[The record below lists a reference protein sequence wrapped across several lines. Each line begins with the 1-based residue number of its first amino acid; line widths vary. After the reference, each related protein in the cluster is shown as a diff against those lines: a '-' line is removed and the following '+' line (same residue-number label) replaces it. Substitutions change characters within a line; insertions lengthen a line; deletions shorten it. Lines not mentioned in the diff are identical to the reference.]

1 MKLIIFINPVVCL
14 DEIRHGNT
22 GEVPDR
28 AEIGEPGAALIIDHV
43 GRQRISPP
51 DINIS
56 HLMTY
61 YGTGTHTE
69 QRYIERR
76 HTSEAET
83 RSVDSGYDEVDNG
96 FLSQ

>member
-1 MKLIIFINPVVCL
+1 M

-22 GEVPDR
+22 GEAPDR
-28 AEIGEPGAALIIDHV
+28 AEIGEPGAALIIDHE
-43 GRQRISPP
+43 GRHRISPP
-51 DINIS
+51 VNNIR

-76 HTSEAET
+76 PTSEAVT
-83 RSVDSGYDEVDNG
+83 RSVDSGYDEVDNA

>member
-28 AEIGEPGAALIIDHV
+28 AENGEPGAALIIDHV
-43 GRQRISPP
+43 GRQRISPT
-51 DINIS
+51 DINNR

-61 YGTGTHTE
+61 YGTGSPTE

-76 HTSEAET
+76 HTAEAET

>member
-1 MKLIIFINPVVCL
+1 M

-43 GRQRISPP
+43 GHHRISPP
-51 DINIS
+51 DINIR

-83 RSVDSGYDEVDNG
+83 SSVDSGYDDVENG
-96 FLSQ
+96 FLSK